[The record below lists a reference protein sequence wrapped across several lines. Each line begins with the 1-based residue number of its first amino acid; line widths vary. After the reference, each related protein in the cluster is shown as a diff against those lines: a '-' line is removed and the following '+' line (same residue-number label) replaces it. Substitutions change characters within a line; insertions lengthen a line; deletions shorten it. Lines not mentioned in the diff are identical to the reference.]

1 MTHAMSSAS
10 VDPAVPKSDVLVVLL
25 EGIHSSAID
34 ALRRDGYARIVTHAK
49 SLAGADLGAHCQR
62 SCADSGMALTDYR
75 SNSTSH

>member
-34 ALRRDGYARIVTHAK
+34 ALRRDGYARIVAYAK
-49 SLAGADLGAHCQR
+49 
-62 SCADSGMALTDYR
+62 
-75 SNSTSH
+75 